1 MREKPEEVEF
11 KARKSEG
18 WKVPVDRFRDVDLGC

>member
-1 MREKPEEVEF
+1 MREKVEEVDS
-11 KARKSEG
+11 KAMKFDG